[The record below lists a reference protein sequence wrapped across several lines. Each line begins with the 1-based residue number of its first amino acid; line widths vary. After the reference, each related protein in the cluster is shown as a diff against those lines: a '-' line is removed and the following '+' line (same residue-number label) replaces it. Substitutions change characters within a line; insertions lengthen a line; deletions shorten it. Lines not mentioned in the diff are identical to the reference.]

1 MWLLQTSPAYACGSA
16 AMHHQAGCAACPRCP
31 TAAAGSSLVDDR
43 CAGIHGA
50 ISFRRHTSLPS
61 GWPARGSSTPYKMSA
76 IRLKVTVRNAEDEG
90 QRHNHRCVGAIDRGD
105 QQLAEPFTRNRFSVM
120 IAPAK
125 IVGMPSAIRVITGI
139 RLFTRTCRT
148 TTTRSV
154 RPFARAVRT

>member
-1 MWLLQTSPAYACGSA
+1 MAAPNIASLCFRKRRHASPSRVRGLPEMPNCSCWIVVA
-16 AMHHQAGCAACPRCP
+16 
-31 TAAAGSSLVDDR
+31 DDR

-61 GWPARGSSTPYKMSA
+61 CSA
-76 IRLKVTVRNAEDEG
+76 AWIKHAVQDVRDQIEGHCQECEDEG

-105 QQLAEPFTRNRFSVM
+105 QYWPRPFTRNRFSVM

-125 IVGMPSAIRVITGI
+125 IVGISAIRVITGI